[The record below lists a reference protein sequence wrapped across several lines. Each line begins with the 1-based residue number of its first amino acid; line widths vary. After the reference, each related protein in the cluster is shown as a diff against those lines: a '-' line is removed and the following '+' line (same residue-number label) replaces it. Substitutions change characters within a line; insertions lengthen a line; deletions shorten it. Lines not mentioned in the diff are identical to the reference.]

1 MVPPAISIAKKLG
14 ATVVNM
20 RFIVPLDETMI
31 KNIAESHNALITI
44 EENTIAGG
52 AGSAINECLHRLKLT
67 NQVLNIGLPNCYD
80 EHGERGDLLAQ
91 CQLDEAGL
99 QSQIDQFLNDGL
111 LSAVEDKITVTQ

>member
-1 MVPPAISIAKKLG
+1 
-14 ATVVNM
+14 M
-20 RFIVPLDETMI
+20 RFIVPLDEAMI
-31 KNIAESHNALITI
+31 KNIAESHRLLITI

-99 QSQIDQFLNDGL
+99 ESQINDFLNDGV
-111 LSAVEDKITVTQ
+111 LSAVENKITGTQ